1 MSALGQ
7 KQTFVGHVRFTPESG
22 HWSAKRFDELPKL
35 DGFLRAGAVPVIPIP
50 LALWCATAGTVHPT
64 HLPAP
69 HRRRTAGLTRSL

>member
-50 LALWCATAGTVHPT
+50 LALWCATAGTVHPAD
-64 HLPAP
+64 LPAS
-69 HRRRTAGLTRSL
+69 HGRRATRLSRPL